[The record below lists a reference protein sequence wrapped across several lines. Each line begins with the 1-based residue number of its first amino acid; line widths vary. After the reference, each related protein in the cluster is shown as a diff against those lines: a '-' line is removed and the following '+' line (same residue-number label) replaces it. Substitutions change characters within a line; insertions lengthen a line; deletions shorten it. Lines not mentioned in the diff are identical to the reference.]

1 MSLELRDGTA
11 ANAAAIFEVV
21 EAAFGIPP
29 GSEQWHSRKQLVER
43 GRVAIVEG
51 RTPSFTLRLGQ
62 AELLRLVLGLDTID
76 GVAHGSAASL
86 RPAERTFLRDLF
98 PIQPTASGPWG

>member
-21 EAAFGIPP
+21 VAAFGIPP

-51 RTPSFTLRLGQ
+51 RTPSFTLRLG
-62 AELLRLVLGLDTID
+62 
-76 GVAHGSAASL
+76 
-86 RPAERTFLRDLF
+86 PAERTFLRDLF